1 MKTNVR
7 IQKVWRKWGHVLKWK
22 KWKKMMKIERK
33 WRKMKENEEK
43 WKKMKDIIV
52 SIRPRFQ
59 PIHWLPF
66 SVAQFFT
73 LSWVEHSSSNIYEYI
88 SYHFPSFEYLIL
100 VFIITRMSL
109 WHWNYSEDLSLI
121 SSLRLGTD

>member
-1 MKTNVR
+1 
-7 IQKVWRKWGHVLKWK
+7 
-22 KWKKMMKIERK
+22 MKIERK

-88 SYHFPSFEYLIL
+88 SYHFPSFEYPYLIFVIFFTQAKFL
-100 VFIITRMSL
+100 ENKIYTEKRQFFAL
-109 WHWNYSEDLSLI
+109 NL
-121 SSLRLGTD
+121 